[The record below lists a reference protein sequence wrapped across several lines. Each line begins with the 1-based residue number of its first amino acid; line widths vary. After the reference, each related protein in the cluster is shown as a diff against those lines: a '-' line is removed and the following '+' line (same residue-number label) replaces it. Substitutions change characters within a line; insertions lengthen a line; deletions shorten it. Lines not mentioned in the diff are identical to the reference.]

1 MTPREQLDQ
10 GLVRLGLDLPVRARE
25 TLIDYV
31 ALLAK
36 WNRTYNLTAIREP
49 SAVVSNHLLDSLAAL
64 PFIKAAKVLD
74 VGSGAGL
81 PGLVVAIARPEVS
94 VTLLDA
100 NNKKAAFLQQAVAN
114 LALPNARVVCT
125 RVETWRPGEFFPAIV
140 SRAFAALKDFIAGTK
155 ELLAPGGR
163 FYAMKG
169 QYPADEI
176 AQLPRGFRVV
186 DVVSLE
192 VPGLAAR
199 RHLVIVEE
207 EHVR

>member
-10 GLVRLGLDLPVRARE
+10 GLVRLGLDLPVRTRE

-36 WNRTYNLTAIREP
+36 WNRTYNLTGIREP
-49 SAVVSNHLLDSLAAL
+49 SAVVSNHLLDSLSIL
-64 PFIKAAKVLD
+64 PYIKAAKVLD

-125 RVETWRPGEFFPAIV
+125 RVETWRPG
-140 SRAFAALKDFIAGTK
+140 
-155 ELLAPGGR
+155 
-163 FYAMKG
+163 
-169 QYPADEI
+169 
-176 AQLPRGFRVV
+176 
-186 DVVSLE
+186 
-192 VPGLAAR
+192 
-199 RHLVIVEE
+199 
-207 EHVR
+207 

>member
-49 SAVVSNHLLDSLAAL
+49 SAVVSNHLLDSLSVL

-100 NNKKAAFLQQAVAN
+100 NNKKAAFLQQAVAS

-140 SRAFAALKDFIAGTK
+140 SRAFAALKDFIAGAK

-176 AQLPRGFRVV
+176 AQLPHGFRVV

>member
-1 MTPREQLDQ
+1 
-10 GLVRLGLDLPVRARE
+10 
-25 TLIDYV
+25 
-31 ALLAK
+31 
-36 WNRTYNLTAIREP
+36 P